1 MAAKRDTNSLVED
14 RANKLLALMGTKAK
28 VEVLEDKENEA
39 VRINIKSDEETGLL
53 IGRRGETIEA
63 IQVVLGL
70 MIKKTTGDW
79 VRIIVDV
86 GDWREKQEERLK
98 NLAEQAAERAK
109 ETGEDQLLYN
119 LSPAQRRIVHL
130 VLAKTA
136 DVETESAGEGEER
149 YLIVRAKAKEGE

>member
-1 MAAKRDTNSLVED
+1 MAAKKDIISLVED
-14 RANKLLALMGTKAK
+14 KANKLLALMGAKAK
-28 VEVLEDKENEA
+28 AEVLEDKENEA

-70 MIKKTTGDW
+70 MIKKITGDW
-79 VRIIVDV
+79 IRIIVDV

-109 ETGEDQLLYN
+109 ETSEDQLLYN
-119 LSPAQRRIVHL
+119 LSPSQRRIVHL

-136 DVETESAGEGEER
+136 DVETESVGEGEER
-149 YLIVRAKAKEGE
+149 YLIVRAKRKKGE